1 MATIKSSIVVEDR
14 ASSVFAR
21 IHSGLSRTTSGF
33 KSLNNEMS
41 VAPTKAITNAEKL
54 KDSALQTE
62 LAYQAEL
69 QVLKQ
74 VESET
79 KKIIAAEGTKTARA
93 QDMIASVREQRTLV
107 GGLKSDYD
115 KVSNGIRN
123 ANDNQERLN
132 NKIKKG
138 DTNAASLVKT
148 IMGLSVIQKV
158 VGMVNGSIDSAI
170 SRMDTLNNFPKVM
183 SNLKIDEKQSQAAIQ
198 MLSDGLKGLPTVLN
212 DAVSA
217 VQRFIAT
224 NNSIGYSTK
233 LFLAVNN
240 AILAGDAGIEMQRSA
255 LEQLSQAYSKGKP
268 DMMEWRTLQSA
279 MPAQLQQVAKAMNM
293 TSDQLGENLRNG
305 KTSMS
310 AFMDTIIRLNEEG
323 ANGFKNFAEQAKNAT
338 GGFATSI
345 ANMKSAITRG
355 ITDVIS
361 NINTALESSKLPT
374 IQTMIVNFGN
384 TMETML
390 GNIGNFVGNVI
401 TLLSPV
407 FNLIGSIGN
416 FFVSNWSLIAPILG
430 GITAMLLIYNGYL
443 AANAIANGIAA
454 VAEGIRNF
462 QATMSAIAVVRNA
475 NATLM
480 ATNAVYAQTVAL
492 AQAQI
497 AQSGFNATLM
507 ACPLTWI
514 VIAIIAVIVMIYLLV
529 AAFNKL
535 TDSAVSGTGI
545 VVATISVAG
554 AIVWNTIVGVV
565 NAIFKL
571 IDTVANVFIS
581 IIEWILN
588 VCCGGFDSFGAAV
601 ANLIGNIISWF
612 LNLGTVVTTII
623 DAIFGTNWTAGLNSL
638 SEAVQAWGKNENAI
652 TLERWDHQLSR
663 IDYTE
668 AANAGYEW
676 GANFESKI
684 SDKISGL
691 FKNNQKNGNVGTSP
705 AVLDY
710 STPAMPNVAGDTGKI
725 ANNTDKIADSLDTT
739 TEDLKYIMDLAQR
752 DTINRFTTA
761 EIKINMTNNNNI
773 NSDMDIDGVVSTLTE
788 ALQEQLMTTAEG
800 CHT

>member
-21 IHSGLSRTTSGF
+21 IHSNLSRATSGF

-123 ANDNQERLN
+123 ANDNQEELN

-138 DTNAASLVKT
+138 DTNAAGLVKT

-170 SRMDTLNNFPKVM
+170 SRMDTMNNFPKVM

-212 DAVSA
+212 DAVSV
-217 VQRFIAT
+217 VQRFTAT

-240 AILAGDAGIEMQRSA
+240 AILAGGAGIEIQRSA

-268 DMMEWRTLQSA
+268 DMMEWRALQSA

-323 ANGFKNFAEQAKNAT
+323 ANGFKSFAEQAKNAT

-361 NINTALESSKLPT
+361 NINTTLENSGLPT
-374 IQTMIVNFGN
+374 IQTMIVNFGS

-390 GNIGNFVGNVI
+390 GNIGNFVSNVI

-416 FFVSNWSLIAPILG
+416 FFVNNWSIIAPIIMGVVGALLLYKG
-430 GITAMLLIYNGYL
+430 VLIATNIVEGIYIGLKSASAFASTVHA
-443 AANAIANGIAA
+443 AA
-454 VAEGIRNF
+454 VNMQSG
-462 QATMSAIAVVRNA
+462 ATFRA
-475 NATLM
+475 
-480 ATNAVYAQTVAL
+480 TVA
-492 AQAQI
+492 QY
-497 AQSGFNATLM
+497 GFNAALM

-514 VIAIIAVIVMIYLLV
+514 VIAIMAVITVIYLAV

-535 TDSAVSGTGI
+535 TDSSVSATGLI
-545 VVATISVAG
+545 VGALYTAG
-554 AIVWNTIVGVV
+554 AFIYNLFLSIVDIALIVINVLRKAWANFV
-565 NAIFKL
+565 NFFANIFN
-571 IDTVANVFIS
+571 DP
-581 IIEWILN
+581 
-588 VCCGGFDSFGAAV
+588 
-601 ANLIGNIISWF
+601 IG
-612 LNLGTVVTTII
+612 TII
-623 DAIFGTNWTAGLNSL
+623 HRFGDMADTILSIVENIAEALDKIFGTNFEMAVAGFRSRIAARVEYTALKLGNGNYEKVKEVQDLTAESLGLNR
-638 SEAVQAWGKNENAI
+638 
-652 TLERWDHQLSR
+652 LE
-663 IDYTE
+663 YGE
-668 AANAGYEW
+668 MFNKGYNAG
-676 GANFESKI
+676 ANI
-684 SDKISGL
+684 SDKISN
-691 FKNNQKNGNVGTSP
+691 FFNPNSDDNGGTSP

-761 EIKINMTNNNNI
+761 EIKIDMTNNNNI

-800 CHT
+800 CHA